1 MKKKLLAVF
10 LFSATTMLCAQTLQ
24 TSNKYFEVGNFKEVH
39 NPAWGVTDDPWCIND
54 HTFIYDKK
62 KKKWHVIGITHA
74 RKMDYIKD
82 PGLNLLHISADS
94 LFQTPWEIHPHAL
107 TADFKKYKE
116 LSERLETIYGKS
128 VEEVEAFVTDQRNQL
143 LYAKAQDQE
152 LKKQYALIRN
162 YMEKGSF
169 KVNEDVLSFY
179 QAVGHGEASRNA
191 REYGIFASNV
201 KYITAKNVDGIVVRV
216 LTTPDLVNGKTTI
229 TTTVTVLDKNNKVL
243 EEICSKDLDAKAF
256 NKAIFE
262 IAEEYKLKECKTQ
275 KKNLRRNL

>member
-107 TADFKKYKE
+107 TADFKH
-116 LSERLETIYGKS
+116 L
-128 VEEVEAFVTDQRNQL
+128 Q
-143 LYAKAQDQE
+143 
-152 LKKQYALIRN
+152 
-162 YMEKGSF
+162 
-169 KVNEDVLSFY
+169 
-179 QAVGHGEASRNA
+179 
-191 REYGIFASNV
+191 
-201 KYITAKNVDGIVVRV
+201 
-216 LTTPDLVNGKTTI
+216 P
-229 TTTVTVLDKNNKVL
+229 
-243 EEICSKDLDAKAF
+243 
-256 NKAIFE
+256 
-262 IAEEYKLKECKTQ
+262 
-275 KKNLRRNL
+275 